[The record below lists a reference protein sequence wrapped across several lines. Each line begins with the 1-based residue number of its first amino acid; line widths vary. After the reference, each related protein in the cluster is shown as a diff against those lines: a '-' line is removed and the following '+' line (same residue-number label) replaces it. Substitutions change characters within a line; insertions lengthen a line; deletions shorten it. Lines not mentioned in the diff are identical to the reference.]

1 MTKQKGN
8 FMKLA
13 ALFLFGILF
22 SFNCFAQEKSESNC
36 CSDKLSKTTLSKI
49 CDVPDEVSLISDDD
63 NKLTT
68 SVEVDDKSKKVEK
81 NLKSDDKK
89 VKTDKTKSSSS
100 DEGCCS
106 TDKKKIEKTKSPK
119 S

>member
-1 MTKQKGN
+1 
-8 FMKLA
+8 MKLT

-22 SFNCFAQEKSESNC
+22 TINSFAQEKSKSSC

-49 CDVPDEVSLISDDD
+49 CDVPDEISVISDNDAE
-63 NKLTT
+63 LTA

-81 NLKSDDKK
+81 NLKSDDKT
-89 VKTDKTKSSSS
+89 VKTNKTKTSSS
-100 DEGCCS
+100 DEGCCT
-106 TDKKKIEKTKSPK
+106 TDKKKTEKSKSPK